1 MDDDTSDFGSFYE
14 ADNEDETN
22 TIINMSYK
30 VLVPVKRVI
39 DYAVKIRVRPDKT
52 GVETANV
59 KMSVNP
65 FDEIAVEEAIRMKEA
80 GFASEVVAVSLGPKT
95 VQETIRNSIA
105 MGADKGIHIETGTAD
120 LQPLGVAKVLK
131 KLAETEKPNL
141 IILGKQA
148 IDDDANQTA
157 QMLAGLLNWPQAT
170 FASKIEVDKA
180 NNSVKVT
187 REIDGGLETLSMKM
201 PAIISCDLRLN
212 EPRYA
217 KLQNIMKSKK
227 AELKVQT
234 PQDLGVDIS
243 NKIKTI
249 SVEEP
254 AKRSGGIKVDSVDQ
268 IVQNLKKHALI

>member
-1 MDDDTSDFGSFYE
+1 IHTYTMSF
-14 ADNEDETN
+14 
-22 TIINMSYK
+22 K

-39 DYAVKIRVRPDKT
+39 DYAVKIRVRPDKM

-59 KMSVNP
+59 KMSINP
-65 FDEIAVEEAIRMKEA
+65 FDEIAVEEAIKMKEA
-80 GFASEVVAVSLGPKT
+80 GHASEVIAVSLGPKA
-95 VQETIRNSIA
+95 VQDTIRGSIA
-105 MGADKGIHIETGTAD
+105 MGADKGIHVDTGAVTD
-120 LQPLGVAKVLK
+120 IHPLAVAKVLK
-131 KLAETEKPNL
+131 RLAETEKPNL

-148 IDDDANQTA
+148 IDDDSNQTA

-170 FASKIEVDKA
+170 FASKVVVDKA
-180 NNSVKVT
+180 TNSVKVT
-187 REIDGGLETLSMKM
+187 REIDGGLETLSLKM

-227 AELKVQT
+227 AELKVHT

-243 NKIKTI
+243 SKIKTV

-254 AKRSGGIKVDSVDQ
+254 AKRTGGAKVDSVEA
-268 IVQNLKKHALI
+268 IVQSLKKHALI